1 MENNQECPICGCKEI
16 GEGKQI
22 AQGSMVPIG
31 TMVLIGTMNG
41 SAIIS
46 DICTECGH
54 ILSMRVEKPGKFK
67 TKART

>member
-16 GEGKQI
+16 GEGKQS

-31 TMVLIGTMNG
+31 NIWTN

-67 TKART
+67 TKS